1 LANCPRCFEENALAY
16 RGGAPEVRG
25 CAACKGVWL
34 SQAAAKRLIEGPFGP
49 LSGLPTLATRASLCC
64 PDCGATLERRQVAGV
79 EIDVCPRDG
88 VWFDHTEVERVQ
100 AAARRPRGDDG
111 LATAGVA
118 VLGTAVAAEVVAA
131 TIYAPMQRPGPQ
143 AAQADGGALVDV
155 ADGVIDVGATAIDVA
170 ASGTEV
176 VGAAIVDGGAVEVVG
191 AALDGGTVEV
201 VGATVE
207 AGAGALDVLA
217 SIFEGIFNF

>member
-1 LANCPRCFEENALAY
+1 VEGNLANCPRCFEEDALAH
-16 RGGAPEVRG
+16 RGGAPEARG

-34 SQAAAKRLIEGPFGP
+34 SQAAAKRLIEGP
-49 LSGLPTLATRASLCC
+49 LSGLATLATRASLCC
-64 PDCGATLERRQVAGV
+64 PDCGAPLERRQVAGV

-170 ASGTEV
+170 ASGAEV

-191 AALDGGTVEV
+191 ATVES
-201 VGATVE
+201 
-207 AGAGALDVLA
+207 GAGALDVLA